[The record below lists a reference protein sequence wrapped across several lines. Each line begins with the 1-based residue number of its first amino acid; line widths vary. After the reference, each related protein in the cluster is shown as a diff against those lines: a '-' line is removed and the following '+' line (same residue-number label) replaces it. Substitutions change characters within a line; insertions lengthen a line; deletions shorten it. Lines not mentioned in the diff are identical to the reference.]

1 MRPARIAAI
10 ISAIYLA
17 TTAATFC
24 MQRSLLFHPNPM
36 RIAPRALGLADV
48 AEMELP
54 TADGQKLVAWYA
66 PAEKDQ
72 PTLFYLHGNA
82 GALAHRAGRL
92 RLYRADGYGVFM
104 HSYRGFSGSTG
115 SPSEEEIVGDALMA
129 YDQLRRLGPSE
140 GEIVVYGESLGTA
153 VAVQVAASRHPAGL
167 VLESPFSSA
176 ADVGAYLYPYLPVFA
191 LLRDRFDSLSH
202 IGKVRSPLLLLHGEE
217 DRIVPARFGRKLF
230 AAAPN
235 PKTAYFFGGA
245 THYTLYEHGAF
256 DRVRVFLNSFSSRPA
271 EGTISISCDGACRQH
286 PH

>member
-1 MRPARIAAI
+1 
-10 ISAIYLA
+10 
-17 TTAATFC
+17 
-24 MQRSLLFHPNPM
+24 
-36 RIAPRALGLADV
+36 
-48 AEMELP
+48 
-54 TADGQKLVAWYA
+54 
-66 PAEKDQ
+66 
-72 PTLFYLHGNA
+72 
-82 GALAHRAGRL
+82 
-92 RLYRADGYGVFM
+92 
-104 HSYRGFSGSTG
+104 
-115 SPSEEEIVGDALMA
+115 MA
-129 YDQLRRLGPSE
+129 YDQL
-140 GEIVVYGESLGTA
+140 
-153 VAVQVAASRHPAGL
+153 
-167 VLESPFSSA
+167 
-176 ADVGAYLYPYLPVFA
+176 AYLYPYLPVFA